1 VARFLEVEQD
11 TAVRVLE
18 VQPDSPAARGGL
30 KADDLIVGID
40 GAPARTVDDLQRL
53 LDESRI
59 GKLAVVRVLRGT
71 QALYLHVQPAESIA
85 R

>member
-11 TAVRVLE
+11 SAVRVQE
-18 VQPDSPAARGGL
+18 VQPHSPAALGGL

-40 GAPARTVDDLQRL
+40 GTPARTVDDLHRL

-71 QALYLHVQPAESIA
+71 QVLYLHVHPAESGA